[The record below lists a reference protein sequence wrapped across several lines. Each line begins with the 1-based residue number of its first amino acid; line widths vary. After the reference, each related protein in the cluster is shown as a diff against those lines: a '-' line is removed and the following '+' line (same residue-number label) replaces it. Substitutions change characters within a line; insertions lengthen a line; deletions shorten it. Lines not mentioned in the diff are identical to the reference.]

1 MSNLTIEVLSE
12 QKGSNPG
19 GFCNYNDGKNKF
31 EGYFKYCV
39 GSKIPR
45 GYSSLVPEHQPFYEA
60 ITFELARRL
69 GLRTPHFF
77 VLLNNNKDVKFE
89 GSSNFPPHNHSGRP
103 FYFFSR
109 KIYEPNINGLN
120 EIGNR
125 IIDEERVYLESL
137 MISDILGKRQN
148 YMILSKDSD
157 FEVFYLDLGCSFV
170 HAVGGFIY
178 LPNDLKRYSKS
189 SSKKRDKCSL
199 KDRIVIGADDNLLV
213 NLEELVYAFEGLT
226 IPTLNPYSRIP
237 VSNLISSKELEEIDN
252 YLIHG
257 LCKSLHEYKEESLL
271 V

>member
-1 MSNLTIEVLSE
+1 MSNPTVEVLSG

-19 GFCNYNDGKNKF
+19 GFCVFNNGKDKF
-31 EGYFKYCV
+31 EGHFKYCV
-39 GSKIPR
+39 GSKIPK

-69 GLRTPHFF
+69 GLKTPSFF
-77 VLLNNNKDVKFE
+77 VLLNNKRDVKFE
-89 GSSNFPPHNHSGRP
+89 DPHNFFPRSHSGRP
-103 FYFFSR
+103 SYFFSR
-109 KIYEPNINGLN
+109 TIYEPNIQGLD
-120 EIGNR
+120 EIGTK
-125 IIDEERVYLESL
+125 IIDRERIYLESL

-148 YMILSKDSD
+148 YMILSKNFD

-178 LPNDLKRYSKS
+178 LPNHLKRYSKS

-199 KDRIVIGADDNLLV
+199 KSRTIVGADNNLLI

-237 VSNLISSKELEEIDN
+237 VSNLISSKELEEIDG

-257 LCKSLHEYKEESLL
+257 LCKSLRGYKEKGFLM
-271 V
+271 